1 MIVKSIVII
10 FALIAPFLFPWPLTV
25 ALALIAAYFFPPVV
39 LVIGALTELLY
50 GSGSIP
56 YVFLGSLVAFF
67 MMAGVRRIVKAR
79 IMGA

>member
-1 MIVKSIVII
+1 MILKSVVIV
-10 FALIAPFLFPWPLTV
+10 FALVAPFLFPWPLTV
-25 ALALIAAYFFPPVV
+25 LLSLAAGYFFPPVL
-39 LVIGALTELLY
+39 LVIGALTELVY